1 MIKSFNGKT
10 PQIPDSAYIS
20 QTATIIG
27 DVQLGENVSIW
38 PGAVIRADFGK
49 ITIGNNSA
57 IEDNCVIHTGSPVTI
72 FCNVDIGRDVHIGHG
87 AVLNCRSIGN
97 NVLIGMNATILHD
110 VEIGNFCIIGASCLV
125 RQDMKIPDYSFVTGV
140 PGNIK
145 SKVAGDQLF
154 WLEKAG
160 DIYVDLIKQYKE
172 QGI

>member
-20 QTATIIG
+20 EMASIIG
-27 DVQLGENVSIW
+27 DVTIGENVSIW

-49 ITIGNNSA
+49 LTIGKNCA
-57 IEDNCVIHTGSPVTI
+57 IEDNCVIHTGSPATV
-72 FCNVDIGRDVHIGHG
+72 FCDVDIGQNVHLGHG
-87 AVLNCRSIGN
+87 AVLNCRRIGN

-110 VEIGNFCIIGASCLV
+110 VEIGNYCIIGANCLV
-125 RQDMKIPDYSFVTGV
+125 MQGMKIPDYSFVTGV
-140 PGNIK
+140 PGKIK
-145 SKVAGDQLF
+145 SKVADDQLF

>member
-57 IEDNCVIHTGSPVTI
+57 IEDNCVIHTGSPGTF
-72 FCNVDIGRDVHIGHG
+72 FCDVDIGKDVHIGHG

-97 NVLIGMNATILHD
+97 NVLIGMNATILHES
-110 VEIGNFCIIGASCLV
+110 EIGSRCIIAASCLV
-125 RQDMKIPDYSFVTGV
+125 SQGMKIPDNSFVTGI
-140 PGNIK
+140 PAKIK
-145 SKVAGDQLF
+145 GD
-154 WLEKAG
+154 
-160 DIYVDLIKQYKE
+160 VSPKQFMWIERAPQEYAKLAQKYKE
-172 QGI
+172 ERL